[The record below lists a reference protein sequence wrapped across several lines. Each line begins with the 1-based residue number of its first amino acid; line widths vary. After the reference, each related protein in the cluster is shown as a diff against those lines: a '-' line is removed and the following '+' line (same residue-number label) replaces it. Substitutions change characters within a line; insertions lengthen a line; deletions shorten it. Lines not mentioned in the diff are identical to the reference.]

1 MSLSSKF
8 FDRIRIARPG
18 VARPVA
24 AAGLGLCQWK
34 GCEDS
39 ATHRAPMGRKRE
51 GEFFRFCFEHVSEYN
66 RSYNYFSGL
75 DDESV
80 ARFQKDALTG
90 HRPTWTLGV
99 NRAGEAAPAPFGPAD
114 TGSARMR
121 ARMTGQSAVAA
132 PKRRPRPLEQKALD
146 DLGLPHSANAEAVK
160 ARYKELVKR
169 HHPDANGGDRST
181 EDRLRRIIQA
191 YKVLKQ
197 AGFC

>member
-18 VARPVA
+18 QPKPAST
-24 AAGLGLCQWK
+24 GLGPCQWK
-34 GCEDS
+34 GCEND

-51 GEFFRFCFEHVSEYN
+51 GEFFRFCFEHVTLYN
-66 RSYNYFSGL
+66 RTYNYFSGL
-75 DDESV
+75 DDDTV

-90 HRPTWTLGV
+90 HRPTWGLGV
-99 NRAGEAAPAPFGPAD
+99 NRAGEAPPDFGPAA
-114 TGSARMR
+114 TGSARIR
-121 ARMTGQSAVAA
+121 ARMTGQSAAGRQVR
-132 PKRRPRPLEQKALD
+132 KPRPLEQKALD
-146 DLGLPHSANAEAVK
+146 DLGLPHSANPETVK

-197 AGFC
+197 AGLC